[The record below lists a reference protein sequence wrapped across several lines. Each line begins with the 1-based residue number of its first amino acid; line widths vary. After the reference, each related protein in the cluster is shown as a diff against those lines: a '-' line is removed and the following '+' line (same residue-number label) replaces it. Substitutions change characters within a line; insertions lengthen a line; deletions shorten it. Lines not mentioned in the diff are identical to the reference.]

1 MSKRVLMSVYDKESI
16 VDFAKELVK
25 LDWEIV
31 STGGTYKLLLEEGV
45 KVTEVNAVTEFPEIL
60 NGRVKTLHPA
70 IHGGILAK
78 RDCGMHMD
86 TVKALGIEL
95 FDMVVCNLYP
105 FEATV
110 RDESKTHN
118 DIIENIDIGGP
129 SMIRSAAKN
138 YRDVYVVTDKD
149 DYDLVIDAL
158 QRHDLDI
165 HHYLASKAFALTASY
180 DALISQYFLREE
192 GIELP
197 DTLTKTYRKV
207 SDLRYGENP
216 HQKASY
222 YEEITASEPIE
233 FTQLHGKELS
243 YNNINDMTGALRV
256 LQEFTAPTA
265 VAVKHA
271 NPSGIGSAETL
282 KEAFEKARD
291 CDPES
296 IFGGIIAL
304 NRPVELDTAMLL
316 GDIFLEVIVAPSF
329 TDEAK
334 EKLMKKKNVRLIEM
348 PKIQEYHE
356 DSMLIKD
363 VLNGVL
369 VQDRDLALIDEAKY
383 EVVTK
388 RQPTE
393 EELEQLDFAWKACKQ
408 LASNA
413 IVVAKNNMTLGL
425 GHGEVQRFW
434 ACEKAIERSLFPVE
448 GSVMASDAFFFED
461 TIELCEKHGIKA
473 IIQPGGS
480 VKDPKVI
487 ELADKYDMTLIFT
500 GMRHFRH

>member
-1 MSKRVLMSVYDKESI
+1 MSKRVLMSVYDKEGI
-16 VDFAKELVK
+16 VDFAKSLIK

-45 KVTEVNAVTEFPEIL
+45 KVTEVNAVTDFPEIL

-78 RDCGMHMD
+78 RNCDMHMD
-86 TVKALGIEL
+86 TIKTLGITP

-105 FEATV
+105 FEATI
-110 RDESKTHN
+110 RDESKTDV

-129 SMIRSAAKN
+129 AMIRSAAKN
-138 YRDVYVVTDKD
+138 YRDVYVVTDRN
-149 DYDLVIDAL
+149 DYNLVVDAL
-158 QRHDLDI
+158 HSDDFDI
-165 HHYLASKAFALTASY
+165 HQYLASKAFSLTASY
-180 DALISQYFLREE
+180 DALISQYFLHVE
-192 GIELP
+192 GNDLP
-197 DTLTKTYRKV
+197 STLTKTYRKV

-222 YEEITASEPIE
+222 YEEITASEAIE
-233 FTQLHGKELS
+233 FRQLHGKELS

-256 LQEFTAPTA
+256 LQEFTEPTA

-304 NRPVELDTAMLL
+304 NRPVKLDVAMLL
-316 GDIFLEVIVAPSF
+316 SDIFLEVIVAPSF
-329 TDEAK
+329 THEAQ

-348 PKIQEYHE
+348 PKIQKYHE
-356 DSMLIKD
+356 NSTLIKD

-369 VQDRDLALIDEAKY
+369 VQERDLALINEAKY
-383 EVVTK
+383 EVVSK
-388 RQPTE
+388 RQPTPE
-393 EELEQLDFAWKACKQ
+393 VLEQLDFAWKACKQ

-413 IVVAKNNMTLGL
+413 IVIAKNNMTLGL
-425 GHGEVQRFW
+425 GHGEVQRYW

-461 TIELCEKHGIKA
+461 TIELCAKHGIKA

-480 VKDPKVI
+480 VKDHKVI